1 MEVAGLSVYQR
12 RAGAAVS
19 VHPGLGVGS
28 AGGHD
33 ADPGR
38 MGADFNMREVI

>member
-1 MEVAGLSVYQR
+1 MEVAGLPVYQR
-12 RAGAAVS
+12 RAGIAVS
-19 VHPGLGVGS
+19 VHSGLGVGG

-38 MGADFNMREVI
+38 MGADFNLREVI

>member
-1 MEVAGLSVYQR
+1 MEAAGLSVYQR

-19 VHPGLGVGS
+19 VHPGLGLGG
-28 AGGHD
+28 AGGHG

-38 MGADFNMREVI
+38 MGADFNMWEVI